1 MTDRVAADR
10 ETWFVVVAVAV
21 LVVSLAAAAVAATDG
36 TDDREATVEG
46 WTPDVSDPRDAESPG
61 EPGVATVDGEEFASV
76 QNAVDAAETG
86 DTVVLEGVFEERVTI
101 ETNDLTLEAAGEG
114 ALIDGG
120 GEETVVHVVAENVT
134 LEELWIRESGHDRSS
149 EDAGVLVNGSGSTL
163 ADVRIT
169 DVTYGVWIGEAED
182 VTVAGAAIA
191 GRADVSESER
201 GNGIHLDRADGAE
214 LRDNEI
220 TTVRDGIYFSWSDG
234 VDATENTM
242 WELRYGVH
250 YMYSDDNR
258 LEGNV
263 AFDNDVGFAIMV
275 SSDLTVVDNV
285 AVNNDGPSGQG
296 ILVKDVDRS
305 EIRDNAV
312 VANGNGFYVYNAH
325 GNELVDNLILENEVG
340 VQFTA
345 GSSEELVVG
354 NSFVA
359 NDQSAYAPTTAQVTW
374 NDSERGNYWSD
385 ARAVDLDGDGT
396 SETRHQ
402 PAGSVELIVHEQP
415 QAAVFA
421 ESPAFDAVR
430 MAESSFP
437 VIESPGVVDQ
447 RPLAEPPHDEWREY
461 YADHDH

>member
-1 MTDRVAADR
+1 MTDRAGVDR
-10 ETWFVVVAVAV
+10 ETWFVVAAVAV
-21 LVVSLAAAAVAATDG
+21 LVVSLAAAAVAASDG
-36 TDDREATVEG
+36 SDDREATVEG
-46 WTPDVSDPRDAESPG
+46 WTPDVADPHDAEPPA
-61 EPGVATVDGEEFASV
+61 EPGVATVDGEEFDSV
-76 QNAVDAAETG
+76 QAAVDAAEPG
-86 DTVVLEGVFEERVTI
+86 DTVVLEGQFEEHVTV
-101 ETNDLTLEAAGEG
+101 ETADLALEAAGEG

-120 GEETVVHVVAENVT
+120 GEGTVVHVAAENVT
-134 LEELWIRESGHDRSS
+134 LEELWIRESGHDRGN

-169 DVTYGVWIGEAED
+169 DTTYGVWIGEAED
-182 VTVAGAAIA
+182 VTVESATIV
-191 GRADVSESER
+191 GREEVSQSER

-220 TTVRDGIYFSWSDG
+220 TTVRDGIYFSWSEG
-234 VDATENTM
+234 VDATGNVM
-242 WELRYGVH
+242 WDLRYGVH

-263 AFDNDVGFAIMV
+263 AFDNDVGFALMV
-275 SSDLTVVDNV
+275 SQNLTIVDNV

-325 GNELVDNLILENEVG
+325 GNELTDNLILENEVG

-345 GSSEELVVG
+345 GSSDELVVG

-359 NDQSAYAPTTAQVTW
+359 NDQSAYAPTTAQITW

-385 ARAVDLDGDGT
+385 ARAIDLDGDGT

-402 PAGSVELIVHEQP
+402 PAGAVEAVVHDRP

-437 VIESPGVVDQ
+437 VIESPGVVDH
-447 RPLAEPPHDEWREY
+447 RPLAEPAHDEWREY
-461 YADHDH
+461 YEDHDN

>member
-1 MTDRVAADR
+1 MTDRERWFAVAA
-10 ETWFVVVAVAV
+10 AAM
-21 LVVSLAAAAVAATDG
+21 LVVSLAAAAVAATDDA
-36 TDDREATVEG
+36 DDREDVAER
-46 WTPDVSDPRDAESPG
+46 WTPDVDAADVREETPPD
-61 EPGVATVDGEEFASV
+61 EPGVATVDDREFDSV
-76 QNAVDAAETG
+76 GDAVDAAEPG
-86 DTVVLEGVFEERVTI
+86 DTVVLEGAFEERVTI
-101 ETNDLTLEAAGEG
+101 ETPDITLAAAGEG

-120 GEETVVHVVAENVT
+120 DEDTVVHVAAENVT
-134 LEELWIRESGHDRSS
+134 LEELWIRGSGYDRGN
-149 EDAGVLVNGSGSTL
+149 EDAGVLVNGSESVLT
-163 ADVRIT
+163 DVRLT

-182 VTVAGAAIA
+182 VTVEEATIV
-191 GRADVSESER
+191 GREDVPESER

-214 LRDNEI
+214 LRANEI

-234 VDATENTM
+234 VEAAQNTM

-258 LEGNV
+258 LESNV

-275 SSDLTVVDNV
+275 SANLTIVDNV
-285 AVNNDGPSGQG
+285 AANNDGPSGQG
-296 ILVKDVDRS
+296 ILVKDVDRT
-305 EIRDNAV
+305 ELRDNAV
-312 VANGNGFYVYNAH
+312 VANRNGFYVYNAH
-325 GNELVDNLILENEVG
+325 GNEIVDNLVLENEVG

-345 GSSEELVVG
+345 GSSDELVVG

-359 NDQSAYAPTTAQVTW
+359 NGQSAYAPTTAQIAW
-374 NDSERGNYWSD
+374 NDSDRGNYWSD
-385 ARAVDLDGDGT
+385 ARAVDLDGDGL

-402 PAGSVELIVHEQP
+402 PAGSVETLVREQP

-437 VIESPGVVDQ
+437 VIKSPGVVDH
-447 RPLAEPPHDEWREY
+447 RPLAEPPHDDRRDD